1 MRTRGDRRPVVV
13 TLLVSRGPR
22 FSARWSRRSSRH
34 ESRGGIDVSKG
45 SATAGMLAGR
55 WQALRS
61 HLSLALASATD
72 CHCMFSA
79 ASIPPQAKGS
89 TCSTTYPGHGPV
101 RPAVD
106 LCRARSRICRNNR
119 SVLTYVG
126 ANLNRSG
133 GLRNDGLAGGLANQ
147 KQGND
152 QTHKPCDGRICSMA
166 VGCRADLRPSPAA
179 EIQSEDLTV

>member
-34 ESRGGIDVSKG
+34 ESRGGTDVSKG

-61 HLSLALASATD
+61 HLSLALASAIA
-72 CHCMFSA
+72 CHCMFSG

-89 TCSTTYPGHGPV
+89 TWVHNIPRT
-101 RPAVD
+101 
-106 LCRARSRICRNNR
+106 RARTASR
-119 SVLTYVG
+119 
-126 ANLNRSG
+126 
-133 GLRNDGLAGGLANQ
+133 
-147 KQGND
+147 
-152 QTHKPCDGRICSMA
+152 
-166 VGCRADLRPSPAA
+166 
-179 EIQSEDLTV
+179 

>member
-34 ESRGGIDVSKG
+34 DSRGGIDVSKG

-72 CHCMFSA
+72 CHCMFSG
-79 ASIPPQAKGS
+79 AS
-89 TCSTTYPGHGPV
+89 
-101 RPAVD
+101 D
-106 LCRARSRICRNNR
+106 
-119 SVLTYVG
+119 
-126 ANLNRSG
+126 
-133 GLRNDGLAGGLANQ
+133 
-147 KQGND
+147 
-152 QTHKPCDGRICSMA
+152 
-166 VGCRADLRPSPAA
+166 PAA
-179 EIQSEDLTV
+179 GERLYMVHNVSRTRPCMPSR